1 MPRLNRPFGPIFLAI
16 CWVLSG
22 CLSPLFAQPPAEP
35 AKPPIF
41 EYPARAEAA
50 RQLMLQG
57 VLRARLAD
65 WENAEALCLKAAEI
79 APFLADAH
87 YNLACI
93 QNLREKTAE
102 AYASLDAAIAAGFAD
117 AEHLARDDDWKSQR
131 EKPEFAQRLKR
142 LREKPAT
149 IANSDTKSTPVKDG
163 VALVSAENSSWDSQA
178 GLVRIAFSPAENAPA
193 AAIVEGQGEV
203 GKKLREWFAE
213 GSAAGHQGDYYDN
226 CDRDHS
232 TMNRKTFPQLTFIE
246 YGPEIAKQTG
256 YGLQIDRLYNGV
268 VLGNS
273 STAQTAGP
281 NWRSNPRM
289 AYFRGGGINALV
301 RQYTSNHLY
310 FYPEHRDH
318 DPGHNGPGEGFGD
331 LYPTNSPYMV
341 ISQGSSGSDQAFL
354 TAFAATL
361 AAFRPEVKQKLVAE
375 GAIAPTLQMVFRRS
389 NKQTPDLN
397 AYFTGLAH
405 PTVFEGKEI
414 DTLRMIELAHSLT
427 LETLPPLAAL
437 KVVAEERALPGRD
450 YFDIGERERLFDTP
464 SAAAR
469 LWRSTAGKRK
479 YLLTADGSR
488 SLTGAPL
495 KFRWVLLRGDP
506 QAVEI
511 KPLDEA
517 GSRAE
522 ITLKWRP
529 RRPIAEGS
537 KMESNRVDIGLF
549 ALSGEQVSA
558 PAFFCL
564 TTLDNEDRKYDDNGR
579 LLSITYTGAEEA
591 GNYVDPAYDLPKS
604 WRDDYRY
611 DAAGHLL
618 GWTRVR
624 GENREQF
631 SAQGLLSEK
640 TDELGRCVV
649 GRTVRYVAQ
658 QPKPNKPPILKQ
670 ELGDARITVVYGGA
684 DDFSGRIE
692 KAEKIQSAE

>member
-1 MPRLNRPFGPIFLAI
+1 MPRPFAF
-16 CWVLSG
+16 
-22 CLSPLFAQPPAEP
+22 PLFVLVATFFAGIISLGKVIAQPAAEP
-35 AKPPIF
+35 NKPPLF

-65 WENAEALCLKAAEI
+65 WENAESLCLKATEI

-93 QNLREKTAE
+93 QNLREKPAE
-102 AYASLDAAIAAGFAD
+102 AYASLDAAISAGFAD

-131 EKPEFAQRLKR
+131 EKPEFAARLKK
-142 LREKPAT
+142 LREKQPLAAPAE
-149 IANSDTKSTPVKDG
+149 IKSTPVKDG
-163 VALVSAENSSWDSQA
+163 VAVVSADNASWDPQT
-178 GLVRIAFSPAENAPA
+178 GLIRVAFSSAENAPT

-232 TMNRKTFPQLTFIE
+232 TMNRKSFPQLTFIE
-246 YGPEIAKQTG
+246 YSPEVAKQTG

-273 STAQTAGP
+273 STAQTAGF
-281 NWRSNPRM
+281 NWRSNPRI
-289 AYFRGGGINALV
+289 AYLRAGGINALV
-301 RQYTSNHLY
+301 RQYASNHLY

-318 DPGHNGPGEGFGD
+318 DPGHNGPGEGYGD
-331 LYPTNSPYMV
+331 VYPTNSPYMV

-354 TAFAATL
+354 NAFAATL
-361 AAFRPEVKQKLVAE
+361 AAFRPEVKQKLIAE
-375 GAIAPTLQMVFRRS
+375 GAMAPTLQIIFRRS

-397 AYFTGLAH
+397 AYFTGIAH

-414 DTLRMIELAHSLT
+414 DTLRMIELAHNLT

-437 KVVAEERALPGRD
+437 KVVAEERAVPGRD

-469 LWRSTAGKRK
+469 IWRSTAGKRK
-479 YLLTADGSR
+479 YLLTSEGSR
-488 SLTGAPL
+488 SLTAAPL

-522 ITLKWRP
+522 ISLKWQP
-529 RRPIAEGS
+529 RR
-537 KMESNRVDIGLF
+537 
-549 ALSGEQVSA
+549 Q
-558 PAFFCL
+558 
-564 TTLDNEDRKYDDNGR
+564 
-579 LLSITYTGAEEA
+579 
-591 GNYVDPAYDLPKS
+591 
-604 WRDDYRY
+604 
-611 DAAGHLL
+611 
-618 GWTRVR
+618 
-624 GENREQF
+624 
-631 SAQGLLSEK
+631 
-640 TDELGRCVV
+640 
-649 GRTVRYVAQ
+649 
-658 QPKPNKPPILKQ
+658 
-670 ELGDARITVVYGGA
+670 
-684 DDFSGRIE
+684 
-692 KAEKIQSAE
+692 